1 MIPVNYGHLVMGL
14 IPELL
19 LVAAALAVL
28 GVDLMVLREQS
39 KRVRFGFAAGFTGFA
54 SLAAIFWMTTST
66 EPTTYLGGSFI
77 VSYLTQWVKIGLLLL
92 TALTVAMFVD
102 GEFTEHIGECVA
114 LILMSTVGMM
124 LLVSAGDLLLLF
136 VALELVSLSLY
147 SLVAFDKRSR
157 EGTHAAL
164 QYFLYGGMA
173 AAFMLFGFSLLYGL
187 TGSTLIAEVG
197 KGLADKA
204 GDPVLLVA
212 MVMVMMGLGFK
223 VAAVPFHL
231 WAPAVYQGAPGPA
244 AALVASGSKLASF
257 VVVARLMFAG
267 FTGVEGDAAWRS
279 YVQGWMPL
287 LAGIA
292 AFSMVLGNLAALA
305 QSSLRRLLAFSAVAH
320 AGYMLLGILA
330 VKETGLQAVVY
341 YAFTYGVA
349 TIGAFGVAVL
359 VERKRGGDSLVNLA
373 GMSKQSPLMA
383 VCLMVFILSLAGIP
397 PLAGF
402 VGKFHVF
409 LSATAVKSPDL
420 GLLWLVALAIATSAI
435 SLYYY
440 LQVLKQAW
448 VVKGDEA
455 ATDLKPGVV
464 TLVVLCLLAVL
475 TVVLGCVPEV
485 ILGPLAEALKNSW

>member
-1 MIPVNYGHLVMGL
+1 MMPVNYMHLVMGL

-19 LVAAALAVL
+19 LVGAALAVL
-28 GVDLMVLREQS
+28 GVDLMVLRGES
-39 KRVRFGFAAGFTGFA
+39 KRTRFGFSAGFTVFA

-66 EPTTYLGGSFI
+66 EPSVYLGGSFI
-77 VSYLTQWVKIGLLLL
+77 VSHLTQWVKVGLLLL
-92 TALTVAMFVD
+92 TALTVVLFVD

-114 LILMSTVGMM
+114 LILFATVGMM

-147 SLVAFDKRSR
+147 ALVAFDKHSR

-164 QYFLYGGMA
+164 QYFLYGGTA
-173 AAFMLFGFSLLYGL
+173 AAFMLFGFSMLYGL

-204 GDPVLLVA
+204 NDPVLLVA

-244 AALVASGSKLASF
+244 AALIASGSKLASF

-267 FTGVEGDAAWRS
+267 FSGAEGDAAWRS
-279 YVQGWMPL
+279 YTVGWMPL

-292 AFSMVLGNLAALA
+292 AFSMVIGNLAALA
-305 QSSLRRLLAFSAVAH
+305 QSHLRRLLAFSAVAH
-320 AGYMLLGILA
+320 AGYMLLGVLA
-330 VKETGLQAVVY
+330 VKDTGLQAVTY

-359 VERKRGGDSLVNLA
+359 VERKRGGDSLANLA
-373 GMSKQSPLMA
+373 GMSKQSPLLA
-383 VCLMVFILSLAGIP
+383 VCLMIFVLSLAGIP

-409 LSATAVKSPDL
+409 FSAAAVKSPGL

-448 VVKGDEA
+448 VVQVSETA
-455 ATDLKPGVV
+455 AELKPGVV
-464 TLVVLCLLAVL
+464 TLVVMCLLAGL
-475 TVVLGCVPEV
+475 TILLGCVPEMV
-485 ILGPLAEALKNSW
+485 LGPLAEALKSAW

>member
-1 MIPVNYGHLVMGL
+1 MIPVEYGRLLMAL

-19 LVAAALAVL
+19 LVVAALAVL
-28 GVDLMVLREQS
+28 GADLLVLREQS
-39 KRVRFGFAAGFTGFA
+39 KRVRFGFAAGFTAFA
-54 SLAAIFWMTTST
+54 SLAAIFWMNSST
-66 EPTTYLGGSFI
+66 EPATYLGGSFI
-77 VSYLTQWVKIGLLLL
+77 VSEFTQWVKVGLLLL
-92 TALTVAMFVD
+92 TALTVVLFVD

-114 LILMSTVGMM
+114 LMLMATVGMM

-136 VALELVSLSLY
+136 VALELTSLSLY
-147 SLVAFDKRSR
+147 SLAAFDKRSR
-157 EGTHAAL
+157 EGIHAAL
-164 QYFLYGGMA
+164 QYFLFGGMA

-187 TGSTLIAEVG
+187 TGNTLLTEIG
-197 KGLADKA
+197 SSLAGQT

-212 MVMVMMGLGFK
+212 MVMVMAGLGFK

-231 WAPAVYQGAPGPA
+231 WAPAVYKGAPGPA
-244 AALVASGSKLASF
+244 AALIASGSKLASF

-267 FTGVEGDAAWRS
+267 FSSAEGDAAWQS
-279 YVQGWMPL
+279 YASGWMPL

-305 QSSLRRLLAFSAVAH
+305 QNSLRRLLAFSAVAH
-320 AGYMLLGILA
+320 AGYMLLGVLA

-349 TIGAFGVAVL
+349 TIGAFGVAVM
-359 VERKRGGDSLVNLA
+359 VERKRGGDALANLA
-373 GMSKQSPLMA
+373 GLAKQSPLTA
-383 VCLMVFILSLAGIP
+383 TCLMIFILSLAGIP

-409 LSATAVKSPDL
+409 FSAAAVKSPSL

-448 VVKGDEA
+448 VVKGDESVA
-455 ATDLKPGVV
+455 DLKPGVA
-464 TLVVLCLLAVL
+464 TLAVLCLLAAL
-475 TVVLGCVPEV
+475 TIILGCVPGLVLET
-485 ILGPLAEALKNSW
+485 LTHALQQSW

>member
-1 MIPVNYGHLVMGL
+1 MMPVNYLHLVMGL

-28 GVDLMVLREQS
+28 GVDLMVLREES
-39 KRVRFGFAAGFTGFA
+39 KRVRFGFGAGFTGFA
-54 SLAAIFWMTTST
+54 ALAAIFWMTTST
-66 EPTTYLGGSFI
+66 EPAVYLGGSFI
-77 VSYLTQWVKIGLLLL
+77 VSHLTLWVKVGLLLL
-92 TALTVAMFVD
+92 TLLTVALFVD
-102 GEFTEHIGECVA
+102 GEFTEHVGECVA
-114 LILMSTVGMM
+114 LILFATVGMM

-147 SLVAFDKRSR
+147 SLVAFDKRNR
-157 EGTHAAL
+157 EGIHAAL

-187 TGSTLIAEVG
+187 TGSTLISEVG

-204 GDPVLLVA
+204 NDPVLLVA
-212 MVMVMMGLGFK
+212 MVMVMVGLGFK

-231 WAPAVYQGAPGPA
+231 WAPAVYQSAPGPA
-244 AALVASGSKLASF
+244 AALIASGSKLASF
-257 VVVARLMFAG
+257 VVVARLMYAG

-279 YVQGWMPL
+279 YTVGWMPL

-320 AGYMLLGILA
+320 AGYMLLGVLA
-330 VKETGLQAVVY
+330 VKETGLQAVIY

-359 VERKRGGDSLVNLA
+359 VERQRGGDSLANLA
-373 GMSKQSPLMA
+373 GMAKQSPLMA
-383 VCLMVFILSLAGIP
+383 VCLMIFVLSLAGIP

-409 LSATAVKSPDL
+409 LSATAVKAPSL

-448 VVKGDEA
+448 VVPGNE
-455 ATDLKPGVV
+455 TVVELKPGVV

-475 TVVLGCVPEV
+475 TIVLGCAPEMV
-485 ILGPLAEALKNSW
+485 LGPLAEALKSAW